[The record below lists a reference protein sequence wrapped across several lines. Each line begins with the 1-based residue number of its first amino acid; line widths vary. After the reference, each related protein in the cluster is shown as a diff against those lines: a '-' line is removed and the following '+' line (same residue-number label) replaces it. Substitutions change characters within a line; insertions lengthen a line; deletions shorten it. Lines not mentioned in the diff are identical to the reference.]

1 MKTFKL
7 FILTAFAVTSAGSA
21 TGAEPSG
28 YYDSCKG
35 KSGAALL
42 SALCNKISSHTT
54 VSYSG
59 LWDLYR
65 SSDVDDNG
73 KIWDMY
79 STKRWNAGE
88 KCGNVSKLGGCYNR
102 EHSLPKSWFDAA
114 SPMYSEAYHIYPTDG
129 KVNGQRG
136 NYPFGECENGTTLAP
151 VDGIK
156 ALGRLGKSTF
166 PGYSGTVFEPDDQ
179 YKGDFARSYF
189 YMAAC
194 YNDRISSWHSDAMA
208 GNKYP
213 AFKEWTV
220 NLLLK
225 WHREDPV
232 SKKELDRNEAVA
244 KRQKNRNPFIDHP
257 ELAEHIWGNKKTTPW
272 NGDSSAPETASF
284 VRPSNGQT
292 VDLGRTTLNNAVTAT
307 ISVSGKGFTSNVS
320 ATVSGAGFSVSPAS
334 LSASA
339 VNAGT
344 SVTVTYRPTA
354 ASQTSATLTFSGDGA
369 TATVKLTGDVVS
381 GIPANQPTNIDRDA
395 FTANWVNVG
404 SASTVYTLYVTQNG
418 SNLAGYPRQMA
429 AGATSYRVTG
439 LEEGSTYVYWVTGLG
454 LESNHV
460 TVTTHSDLP
469 EINALPDEDLV
480 FTARPGEPSRDISV
494 TVDAYMIDH
503 EIEVSVDAPFEVSTD
518 RSRWFRAVTLD
529 PDDDHFFI
537 RVNSADK
544 GVFYSAVTMSA
555 DGYVFDDLRA
565 MATISDGTPAGEFF
579 ESFEAMQSAGYS
591 EQTLELDAASWR
603 FDGAGAFADDR
614 VAHTGSQG
622 VRFNRDAGSYAE
634 MTTGPRGSFSKLT
647 FMTRLFDAE
656 AAEIA
661 VEISTDGGKNWKR
674 VATVT
679 PTSDWRE
686 TAVDLDG
693 DEADL
698 RVRFVK
704 TSGARVALD
713 DVSLTGSFGA
723 LGDVTSERRAW
734 DAYNLDGDLA
744 VDVAAAE
751 AIDVNVYS
759 LDGIRRASLTAAPG
773 ITRIVLPAGLYIV
786 VVGDDSR
793 RVIIR

>member
-7 FILTAFAVTSAGSA
+7 FILTALAVTSAGSA

-54 VSYSG
+54 VSYNG

-88 KCGNVSKLGGCYNR
+88 KCGNYSKVGDCYNR
-102 EHSLPKSWFDAA
+102 EHSLPKSWFDDA

-136 NYPFGECENGTTLAP
+136 NYPFGECENGTTLSSSN
-151 VDGIK
+151 GIK

-244 KRQKNRNPFIDHP
+244 KRQNNRNPFIDHP

-292 VDLGRTTLNNAVTAT
+292 VDLGRTTLNNAVSTT
-307 ISVSGKGFTSNVS
+307 LSVSGKGFTSNVS
-320 ATVSGAGFSVSPAS
+320 ANVSGAGFSVSPAS

-354 ASQTSATLTFSGDGA
+354 ASQTSATLTLSGDGA

-518 RSRWFRAVTLD
+518 RSRWFR
-529 PDDDHFFI
+529 P
-537 RVNSADK
+537 S
-544 GVFYSAVTMSA
+544 SS
-555 DGYVFDDLRA
+555 
-565 MATISDGTPAGEFF
+565 
-579 ESFEAMQSAGYS
+579 
-591 EQTLELDAASWR
+591 
-603 FDGAGAFADDR
+603 
-614 VAHTGSQG
+614 
-622 VRFNRDAGSYAE
+622 
-634 MTTGPRGSFSKLT
+634 
-647 FMTRLFDAE
+647 
-656 AAEIA
+656 
-661 VEISTDGGKNWKR
+661 
-674 VATVT
+674 T
-679 PTSDWRE
+679 PTTTTSLSVSTRP
-686 TAVDLDG
+686 T
-693 DEADL
+693 
-698 RVRFVK
+698 RVC
-704 TSGARVALD
+704 S
-713 DVSLTGSFGA
+713 
-723 LGDVTSERRAW
+723 
-734 DAYNLDGDLA
+734 
-744 VDVAAAE
+744 
-751 AIDVNVYS
+751 
-759 LDGIRRASLTAAPG
+759 IRQ
-773 ITRIVLPAGLYIV
+773 
-786 VVGDDSR
+786 
-793 RVIIR
+793 